1 MTNLLI
7 EKGKG
12 RAGFLRT
19 GVHCGGEKGQQ
30 GILSHLIL
38 NHENSSFSMD
48 LMSTQNR
55 LMPNME
61 DLGQGCPSHSRYG
74 SYNRALIERSSPW
87 QP

>member
-1 MTNLLI
+1 
-7 EKGKG
+7 
-12 RAGFLRT
+12 
-19 GVHCGGEKGQQ
+19 
-30 GILSHLIL
+30 
-38 NHENSSFSMD
+38 MD